1 MHRLCSVLLGA
12 DVTLDTHPGLEPNT
26 SSCSGTTQMLV
37 LFIFSCTETGNL
49 QYAEALEPRQ
59 SQGHLTSSA
68 GVKRDVLGWR
78 CPGVGGWRSRGTHSE
93 GTTWCQPET
102 SKPWC
107 PALAGML
114 GSHPTGPTMCH
125 QRSDPP
131 VETGGTLLNIELLPA
146 AAHHSLFRQPQK
158 HHGQKRPPRPPNPTI
173 SPAHRPLTTL
183 LLISPLLC

>member
-68 GVKRDVLGWR
+68 GVKHKVLGWR
-78 CPGVGGWRSRGTHSE
+78 CPGVGGWRSGGTHSE
-93 GTTWCQPET
+93 GTTWCQPVT

-107 PALAGML
+107 PALAGIP
-114 GSHPTGPTMCH
+114 SH
-125 QRSDPP
+125 RSHYVPP
-131 VETGGTLLNIELLPA
+131 VLRSTGGNRGSNSEHRA
-146 AAHHSLFRQPQK
+146 AACFSHSHRSIAVRKDPQGHQTQPSAQ
-158 HHGQKRPPRPPNPTI
+158 PP
-173 SPAHRPLTTL
+173 PLPTL